1 MEMEKVFV
9 VFEVIAYEGEY
20 IRGIYLSREE
30 AVVREKFL
38 NKDVDGSD
46 YEYIEVR
53 ELEVGVDM
61 DVI

>member
-1 MEMEKVFV
+1 MEKVFV

-30 AVVREKFL
+30 AVIREKFL

-53 ELEVGVDM
+53 ELEVGVPLS
-61 DVI
+61 VS